1 MALKR
6 TREGGASST
15 LDSLTAAT
23 HTKTPE
29 PAPFPQIDPHSN
41 RPEFSPTP
49 NSPPTSTHTATTTSE
64 SGYSK
69 VSAGVGPSPLQQVPG
84 TFPSLNHSN
93 PCSSESHQRQH
104 SDENPD
110 VLATSAF
117 LEHDEAHA
125 VLKLLPPPEENR
137 GPTSD
142 MEADRYDTP
151 RDILAQIEPSHTMT
165 IPFTAHGLLSDSLQD
180 RQERSAKLP
189 EEVVK
194 EEGDSLVNVPTKP
207 LPPQTGLPGAV
218 SGQEGGRKHEGYFGA
233 VVTERERERGL
244 AGERQRRFNDSQK
257 QQLEMIQEVAQAYE
271 RPISEFPVPSPP
283 SRFQGAVHVQ
293 RREASSSSVSLI
305 AATNTETPELVSLPQ
320 IDQLLNSPEF
330 SPTPAMLDSPP
341 TLTHT
346 LIAAG
351 ESGYSK
357 YPSGVGPSPPQ
368 HPGSYSKYHQRQRDD
383 ENSVAL
389 ETLTFL
395 DDDEAH
401 AVSKPPPPPPPQ
413 EGRSLT
419 SDMEADGYDEPSDS
433 GDDASQDNDSHE
445 GQLKSSFASP
455 RQGLAKPQAQQDGW
469 TESSSL
475 EPIDPATTSVSE
487 KGTHSTPPFSSCVGA
502 DPPDYSFSIS
512 TPSLRTF
519 DHTRVRS
526 A

>member
-1 MALKR
+1 
-6 TREGGASST
+6 
-15 LDSLTAAT
+15 
-23 HTKTPE
+23 
-29 PAPFPQIDPHSN
+29 
-41 RPEFSPTP
+41 
-49 NSPPTSTHTATTTSE
+49 
-64 SGYSK
+64 
-69 VSAGVGPSPLQQVPG
+69 
-84 TFPSLNHSN
+84 
-93 PCSSESHQRQH
+93 
-104 SDENPD
+104 
-110 VLATSAF
+110 
-117 LEHDEAHA
+117 
-125 VLKLLPPPEENR
+125 
-137 GPTSD
+137 
-142 MEADRYDTP
+142 MEADRYDTF

-165 IPFTAHGLLSDSLQD
+165 IPFTAHGLLSAGLQD

-194 EEGDSLVNVPTKP
+194 EGDSLVNVPTKP
-207 LPPQTGLPGAV
+207 LPPRTGLPGAV

-257 QQLEMIQEVAQAYE
+257 QQLEMIQEVAQAYQ
-271 RPISEFPVPSPP
+271 RPISEFPIPSPP
-283 SRFQGAVHVQ
+283 SRFQGATHVQ

-305 AATNTETPELVSLPQ
+305 AATNTETPELVPLPQ
-320 IDQLLNSPEF
+320 IDQHLNSPEF
-330 SPTPAMLDSPP
+330 SSTPAMLDSPP

-357 YPSGVGPSPPQ
+357 YPSGVGPSSPQ
-368 HPGSYSKYHQRQRDD
+368 HPGSYSKSHQRQRDD
-383 ENSVAL
+383 ENSDAL

-395 DDDEAH
+395 DGDEAH
-401 AVSKPPPPPPPQ
+401 AVPKPPPQ

-433 GDDASQDNDSHE
+433 GDDASQDSDSHE

-475 EPIDPATTSVSE
+475 EPIDPVTTSVSE
-487 KGTHSTPPFSSCVGA
+487 KGTHSTPPPSSCVDA

-512 TPSLRTF
+512 TPSLWTF